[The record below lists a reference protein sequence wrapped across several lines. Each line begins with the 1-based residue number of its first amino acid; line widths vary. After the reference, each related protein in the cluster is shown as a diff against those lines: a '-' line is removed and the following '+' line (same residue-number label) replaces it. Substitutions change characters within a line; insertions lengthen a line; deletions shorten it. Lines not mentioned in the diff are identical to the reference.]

1 MKSEGDY
8 AAASKLMETYGI
20 HFDAKLRDEIV
31 ARVRALKLPSYT
43 GFVMLKPTAVTDPS
57 GKITDVN
64 RVVFAGPYEADARV
78 LRRALITTH
87 RTQAP
92 RRSVERL

>member
-57 GKITDVN
+57 GKITDVTVSYSLDLTKQMLKFSGV
-64 RVVFAGPYEADARV
+64 R
-78 LRRALITTH
+78 
-87 RTQAP
+87 
-92 RRSVERL
+92 